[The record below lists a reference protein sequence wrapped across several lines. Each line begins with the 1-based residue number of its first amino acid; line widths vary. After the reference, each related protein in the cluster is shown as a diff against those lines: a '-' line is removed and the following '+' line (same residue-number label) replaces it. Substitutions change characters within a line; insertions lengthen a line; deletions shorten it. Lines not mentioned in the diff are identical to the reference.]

1 MKLFN
6 HYSILIEVTGDIRA
20 TVKTKLWRM
29 GKLYSSYGGAK
40 RKQQLLKWP
49 STSWKFEVSEVK
61 VNHQLINRKRKL
73 ESQLEEENSKRRRL
87 ERELKNLKKSTKEQ
101 ATVIARLKTGRLEK
115 SKGSSLRP
123 WNECSRQQQYNR
135 EKNIANGVKAALS
148 FCSDKGFEPCSIEIL
163 NVDTGNHEML
173 QIKNAMFSHNKD
185 NSVKSVGG
193 ELHSSLYIK
202 DKFCISDEAFH
213 ETCML
218 PSLPKSGQVKRL
230 AHKMNS
236 KYEILNTP
244 NGTIGVQQSLKS
256 RIEIR
261 MPYLA
266 DKYQREKRAL
276 TCSKCKELVTIV
288 ALVTKVVCIKSLLHT
303 LLVTKVCIHVLQNK
317 INLHIK

>member
-1 MKLFN
+1 M
-6 HYSILIEVTGDIRA
+6 
-20 TVKTKLWRM
+20 
-29 GKLYSSYGGAK
+29 
-40 RKQQLLKWP
+40 
-49 STSWKFEVSEVK
+49 
-61 VNHQLINRKRKL
+61 
-73 ESQLEEENSKRRRL
+73 
-87 ERELKNLKKSTKEQ
+87 
-101 ATVIARLKTGRLEK
+101 EK

-123 WNECSRQQQYNR
+123 WNECSRHQQYNR
-135 EKNIANGVKAALS
+135 KKNIANGVKAALS
-148 FCSDKGFEPCSIEIL
+148 FCSDKGFEPCSIKIL
-163 NVDTGNHEML
+163 NVDTGIHETL
-173 QIKNAMFSHNKD
+173 QIKKAMFSHKD

-213 ETCML
+213 EICMI

-230 AHKMNS
+230 AHEMNS

-276 TCSKCKELVTIV
+276 TCSKWKELVTIV

-303 LLVTKVCIHVLQNK
+303 LLVTNIVCIHSCFTK
-317 INLHIK
+317 